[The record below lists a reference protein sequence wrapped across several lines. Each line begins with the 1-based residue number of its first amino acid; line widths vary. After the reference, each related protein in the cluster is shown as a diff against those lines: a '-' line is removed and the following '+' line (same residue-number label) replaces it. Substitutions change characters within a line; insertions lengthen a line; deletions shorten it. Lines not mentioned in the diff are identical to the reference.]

1 MILHFSH
8 IGLTD
13 GLTFMIPF
21 GDWVP
26 ARWLWLPLRPPLP
39 PRREALVRVRNR
51 RLRAELPILATPAPP
66 QHAPRGPATPTTRSA
81 AGLAS
86 GALLARPE
94 TLSRGA
100 RAPPAPARRW
110 GLRARARGS

>member
-26 ARWLWLPLRPPLP
+26 ARRLWLPLRLPLP

-51 RLRAELPILATPAPP
+51 RLRAEPLILATPAPP
-66 QHAPRGPATPTTRSA
+66 AGRATGARKATARRS
-81 AGLAS
+81 GIVAS
-86 GALLARPE
+86 GALRARRE
-94 TLSRGA
+94 TVSPGV
-100 RAPPAPARRW
+100 RAPP
-110 GLRARARGS
+110 